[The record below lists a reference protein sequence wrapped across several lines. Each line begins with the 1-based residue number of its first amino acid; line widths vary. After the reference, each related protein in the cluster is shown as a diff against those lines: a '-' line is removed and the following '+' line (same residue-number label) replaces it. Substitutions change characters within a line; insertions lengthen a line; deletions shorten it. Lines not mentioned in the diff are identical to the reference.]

1 MTEDHD
7 EWAIPEQARPR
18 QADYNFP
25 LEPALSAVVAVHSRI
40 PSDAFTAPI
49 LGTERGGNGVVI
61 SDDGLVLTIGYLIT
75 EADEIWLTTND
86 GVVARADVLAY
97 DQTSGFG
104 LLRALGRLGVTPLKI
119 GTSAASRVGDPII
132 FAGHGGHAKALAAK
146 ISAKREFAGYW
157 EYLLEQAIFTTPAY
171 PHWGGAAII
180 GMDGCLQGIG
190 SLYIQNVEDGE
201 TRHEGNLVVPIELL
215 EPILNDMKTLG
226 RVDQPARPWIGVY
239 ASDDAGE
246 FPVILG
252 LAENGP
258 ADKAGIDTGDVII
271 EVAGEPVHG
280 LAHFFRR
287 VWALGPAGTEVELT
301 VARDEDLYKFSLTS
315 IDRNDLLRK
324 PQLH

>member
-1 MTEDHD
+1 MTHDSED
-7 EWAIPEQARPR
+7 WVIPEEARPD
-18 QADYNFP
+18 QTDFDFP
-25 LEPALSAVVAVHSRI
+25 LEITLSAVVAVHSRI
-40 PSDAFTAPI
+40 PQDAFTAPI

-61 SDDGLVLTIGYLIT
+61 SDDGLILTIGYLIT

-104 LLRALGRLGVTPLKI
+104 LLRALGRLGVEPIKI
-119 GTSAASRVGDPII
+119 GSSSASGIDDPVI
-132 FAGHGGHAKALAAK
+132 FAGAGGLAKALAAK

-157 EYLLEQAIFTTPAY
+157 EYLLDQAIFTTPAY
-171 PHWGGAAII
+171 PHWGGAAVI
-180 GMDGCLQGIG
+180 GRDGCLQGLG
-190 SLYIQNVEDGE
+190 SLYIQDMKDDGE
-201 TRHEGNLVVPIELL
+201 HREGNMVVPIDLL
-215 EPILNDMKTLG
+215 KPILDDMKTLG
-226 RVDQPARPWIGVY
+226 RVDQPPRPWIGVY

-258 ADKAGIDTGDVII
+258 ADRAGIDTGDVII

-280 LAHFFRR
+280 LAHFFRQI
-287 VWALGPAGTEVELT
+287 WAQGPAGSEIELT
-301 VARDEDLYKFSLTS
+301 VARDEELYKFSFAS

-324 PQLH
+324 PSYH